1 MKSLRFG
8 GKGMDRH
15 DPNQWTK
22 EFVIDN
28 KDFCIRI
35 IKDTNNQVI
44 DYIKQGEHKAAIAG
58 LDRILNG
65 LVTMINAGYDY
76 RSHVC
81 FFSWIEANIMLFGN
95 LPDAPEQNRIN
106 TAKATLLDAKDFAK
120 GETTKN
126 TISEIIDD
134 INKGY
139 DLSALSSKYAG
150 DFPNFEIETLTN
162 LNDKLENYSST
173 ATSVSATSKK
183 KKPWWLIIIIIILAL
198 VAVALLITPKK
209 ATEAPAFDEPIHTT
223 ESTTQST
230 TTEATTKTTTEATT
244 EVTTETPTDANEEML
259 RNLVGKWVCTE
270 IKEGI
275 LNPDGEKLPAFRNE
289 VYYSFYDNGRYSVG
303 DASYEEAS
311 EGSQANAEY
320 IDGRYW
326 ICIGG
331 GGQEGSYTINANQ
344 ITFVTDDSVQYGPST
359 TSIIT
364 FTLDGNTLILNHN
377 YGSTVYKRAN

>member
-1 MKSLRFG
+1 
-8 GKGMDRH
+8 MDRH

-22 EFVIDN
+22 EFVVGN

-120 GETTKN
+120 GETAKN
-126 TISEIIDD
+126 TINEIIND

-139 DLSALSSKYAG
+139 ELSALTSKYAG
-150 DFPNFEIETLTN
+150 DFPNFETETLAD
-162 LNDKLENYSST
+162 LNNKLDNCSVT
-173 ATSVSATSKK
+173 LPSVSVTSRK

-198 VAVALLITPKK
+198 VAVARLLTQETKVK
-209 ATEAPAFDEPIHTT
+209 SPALADPIQIT
-223 ESTTQST
+223 ESTTPSTTET
-230 TTEATTKTTTEATT
+230 TTETTTEITT
-244 EVTTETPTDANEEML
+244 EIPTETTTDANELIL
-259 RNLVGKWVCTE
+259 RNLVGNWVYTE
-270 IKEGI
+270 IKEGS

-303 DASYEEAS
+303 DASYEEVI
-311 EGSQANAEY
+311 GDNQANAEN

-331 GGQEGSYTINANQ
+331 GGQEGSYTINGNQ
-344 ITFVTDDSVQYGPST
+344 ITFVTDDNVQYGPST
-359 TSIIT
+359 TSSIT
-364 FTLDGNTLILNHN
+364 FTLNGETLILDHN
-377 YGSTVYKRAN
+377 YGSTVYKRPN